1 MRHGTAHSNI
11 VSFPTSR
18 SAQRLARSEEIYN
31 DNDARMPFGLC
42 LIIWAALAVIGWGAL
57 DAASRLI

>member
-1 MRHGTAHSNI
+1 VRQGTAHSNI
-11 VSFPTSR
+11 VSFPASR
-18 SAQRLARSEEIYN
+18 SAQRFANSEETYN

-57 DAASRLI
+57 DAASKLI